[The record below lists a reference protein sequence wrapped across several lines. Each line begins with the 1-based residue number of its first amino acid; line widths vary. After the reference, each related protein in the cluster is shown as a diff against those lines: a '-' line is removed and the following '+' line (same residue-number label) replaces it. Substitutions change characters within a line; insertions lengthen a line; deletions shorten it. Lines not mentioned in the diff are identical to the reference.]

1 MSDLDTLKQEMADL
15 YTQMEKETTSQLT
28 ALYNSEENVT
38 KRNLA
43 KKNSELS
50 TKYKTLEKE
59 IESLASAK
67 KYDAAIEKEN
77 ELSSLKTQMNV
88 YSKAYNEVRNLPD
101 YKDED
106 IDLIVENIRIKFE
119 AEENNVYRYVYE
131 YLTNAIDAFN
141 ALKSFRD
148 NCCSI
153 RNNAEYKKKNP
164 NQNITFFNNGMGIYP
179 TDVMSDLEAGDFYH
193 FLRERSINI

>member
-67 KYDAAIEKEN
+67 KYEAAIEKEN
-77 ELSSLKTQMNV
+77 ELSNLKTQMNV
-88 YSKAYNEVRNLPD
+88 YSKAYNEVRDLPD

-119 AEENNVYRYVYE
+119 AERNNVYRYVYE

-153 RNNAEYKKKNP
+153 RKNAERKKKNP
-164 NQNITFFNNGMGIYP
+164 NQNITFFCNGIGIYP
-179 TDVMSDLEAGDFYH
+179 ADVMSDLEEGDFYQ
-193 FLRERSINI
+193 FLKEHSTNI